1 MDDNMLHFRVPTPE
15 ELAKADKSS
24 MVRKQSKDC
33 TAQQEKKMI
42 PVTNNVFGGSS
53 ASYSNFPSFP
63 PLPSQYPLYPDDTNN
78 DNNDDDDIVARLFA
92 AGYL

>member
-33 TAQQEKKMI
+33 TAEQEKKMI

-63 PLPSQYPLYPDDTNN
+63 PLPQCPQYPDD
-78 DNNDDDDIVARLFA
+78 DANNDDDDTIARLFA

>member
-1 MDDNMLHFRVPTPE
+1 MLHFRVPTPE

-33 TAQQEKKMI
+33 TAEQEKKMI

-53 ASYSNFPSFP
+53 NSYDNFPFFP
-63 PLPSQYPLYPDDTNN
+63 PLPQDVLYPDDTNN
-78 DNNDDDDIVARLFA
+78 DNNDDDDTVARLFA